1 MVVSALLFLA
11 GLMLVQQLSVLPD
24 IKWLIAAVL
33 MAGIIAWLRY
43 WRCLFFAVGVVWAIV
58 FAMHRLS
65 ARLPEQLEGVEVQ
78 VAGVIADLPE
88 QDEKRVRFDFIARD
102 GVYAAGQSGTGA
114 AILEKSIEQSKT
126 PQSFRQGSSK
136 HSRRAQGERDFGAP
150 AKLRL
155 SWYYPDQPIKAG
167 QHWLFTV
174 KLKRVHGTMN
184 PGGFDYER
192 WLLTE
197 GIAATGYVRP
207 APKPVLL
214 GGDSAWNSIS
224 VWRQRIADRLSSAL
238 ADSPSLGLIKALTI
252 GDGSGISQ
260 QQWEVF
266 RKTGTTHLVV
276 ISGSHIGLIAGLVYF
291 VVLKLW
297 AWTGWLVW
305 SPQRIAAV
313 VALLIAILYSG
324 LAGFSVPTQRSVV
337 MLFIAM
343 SAIILQRNS
352 RPFNTLSVALFA
364 VLLFDPLAV
373 LAAGFWLSFLAVSL
387 IVYAVSGRLG
397 KLGYFWGAIKMH
409 WVTSV
414 GLSPLLLLF
423 FQQVSLI
430 APLANLVAV
439 PVISLLAVPL
449 SLLAVVAMF
458 ISSTLADPVFYL
470 ADHVLQGLWWLLA
483 YLAAIP
489 LASINHAPPSYWALL
504 FAVPG
509 VLLLLAPVGIPARW
523 LSLVMFLPLVFTE
536 VKRPE
541 TGDIDMT
548 LLDVGQGLSVVVQTS
563 RHLLIYDTGAK
574 FSAESDRGQS
584 VLLPFLR
591 SQGVAK
597 IDSLIISH
605 GDNDHIGGAASLMR
619 GIPVEK
625 VLTSVPQQLSEYA
638 PIACTAGQ
646 SWLWDEVRFTM
657 LGPAA
662 PDPDRA
668 LLSVAEGLAAY
679 TPSLVIAETAPG
691 SLPAYTPSMAIKQA
705 FVSDNDNSCVLKI
718 QSAHGTV
725 LLVGDIEAVAESW
738 LVETYGDDLKAD
750 VLVAPHHGSKTSSTA
765 VFLQAVKPDYVLIPA
780 GYRNQFGHPHKDV
793 LARYRHTN
801 AKWLNSADSGAI
813 SVNVENNGFVVQ
825 GMRETKS
832 KYWNAK

>member
-1 MVVSALLFLA
+1 MVVSALSFLA
-11 GLMLVQQLSVLPD
+11 GLMLVQQLSALPD
-24 IKWLIAAVL
+24 IKWLVAAIL

-43 WRCLFFAVGVVWAIV
+43 WRCLFFVLGVVWAIV
-58 FAMHRLS
+58 FAMYRLS
-65 ARLPEQLEGVEVQ
+65 DRLPEQLEGVEVQ
-78 VAGVIADLPE
+78 VVGVIADLPE
-88 QDEKRVRFDFIARD
+88 QDEKRVRFDFI
-102 GVYAAGQSGTGA
+102 
-114 AILEKSIEQSKT
+114 LEKSIEHSKIPFALSPSAT
-126 PQSFRQGSSK
+126 L
-136 HSRRAQGERDFGAP
+136 RRALSKGARDFGMLTNAGQPFP

-155 SWYYPDQPIKAG
+155 SWYYPEQPIKAG

-192 WLLTE
+192 WLFTE

-214 GGDSAWNSIS
+214 GSDSGWNSIS

-238 ADSPSLGLIKALTI
+238 AGSPSLGLIKALTI
-252 GDGSGISQ
+252 GDGNSITPD
-260 QQWEVF
+260 QWEVF

-291 VVLKLW
+291 LVLKLW
-297 AWTGWLVW
+297 AWTGWLAW
-305 SPQRIAAV
+305 SPQRVAAV
-313 VALLIAILYSG
+313 VALLVAVFYSG

-337 MLFIAM
+337 MLSIAM
-343 SAIILQRNS
+343 AAIILQRNS
-352 RPFNTLSVALFA
+352 RPFNTLAIALFA
-364 VLLFDPLAV
+364 VLMFDPLAV

-449 SLLAVVAMF
+449 SLLAVVALF
-458 ISSTLADPVFYL
+458 ISSALASPLFYL
-470 ADHVLQGLWWLLA
+470 ADAVLQGLWWLLA
-483 YLAAIP
+483 YLAEIP

-509 VLLLLAPVGIPARW
+509 VLLLLAPIGIPARR

-541 TGDIDMT
+541 TGDINMT
-548 LLDVGQGLSVVVQTS
+548 LLDVGQGLSVVVQTAN
-563 RHLLIYDTGAK
+563 HLLIYDAGAK
-574 FSAESDRGQS
+574 FSEQSDMGQS

-591 SQGVAK
+591 SQGVDK

-619 GIPVEK
+619 GIPAEK
-625 VLTSVPQQLSEYA
+625 VLTSVPQQLNEYA
-638 PIACTAGQ
+638 PITCTAGQ
-646 SWLWDEVRFTM
+646 SWLWDGVEFTM

-662 PDPDRA
+662 PVPDRF
-668 LLSVAEGLAAY
+668 AAY
-679 TPSLVIAETAPG
+679 TPSLVIAAPAPG
-691 SLPAYTPSMAIKQA
+691 RFAAYTPSLVIKRA

-725 LLVGDIEAVAESW
+725 LLVGDIEAAAESW
-738 LVETYGDDLKAD
+738 LVETYGETLKAE

-765 VFLQAVKPDYVLIPA
+765 GFLQAIQPDYVLIPA
-780 GYRNQFGHPHKDV
+780 GYRNQYGHPHKDV
-793 LARYRHTN
+793 LARYRQVN
-801 AKWLNSADSGAI
+801 AKALNSADSGAI
-813 SVNVENNGFVVQ
+813 VVNVQDNLFVVQ
-825 GMRETKS
+825 GMRETES
-832 KYWNAK
+832 KYWNIK